1 VQGSTVQLEKATR
14 AEKLVA
20 TKGGCGEGGDW
31 WVSEGAT
38 KGGSRAWPEALRFA
52 SMTEALRF
60 ASMTEAL
67 RFASMTEALRF
78 ASMTEALRF
87 ASMTSSIHVNQASL
101 CLNDLVNQGL
111 HGPIQA
117 HRCCRAG
124 IRGDLE
130 VVA

>member
-1 VQGSTVQLEKATR
+1 MEILPLLTCVQGSTVQLEKATR

-38 KGGSRAWPEALRFA
+38 KGGSCAWPEALRFA

-67 RFASMTEALRF
+67 RFASMT
-78 ASMTEALRF
+78 SSTSLRF
-87 ASMTSSIHVNQASL
+87 ASMTSSI
-101 CLNDLVNQGL
+101 
-111 HGPIQA
+111 
-117 HRCCRAG
+117 
-124 IRGDLE
+124 RGFTARYRLIDAAE
-130 VVA
+130 PEFEAIWK